1 MVHIVFDEE
10 IGTAN
15 EPKNKGWKKKPLQFV
30 EPKEQK
36 KKSAIGKKS
45 FNYKEN
51 SIMSKCDG
59 MWVKKEF
66 VEEYDKLKLSLEGQL
81 LEPKEVS
88 LADFSFVECRNYAK
102 DELSSVLVQDWSIL
116 LPL

>member
-10 IGTAN
+10 IGITN

-30 EPKEQK
+30 EPKELR

-51 SIMSKCDG
+51 SMMTKCDG

-66 VEEYDKLKLSLEGQL
+66 VEEYDKLKSSLEGQL

-88 LADFSFVECRNYAK
+88 LADFSSVYCRGYA
-102 DELSSVLVQDWSIL
+102 EGIFSSVLVQE
-116 LPL
+116 